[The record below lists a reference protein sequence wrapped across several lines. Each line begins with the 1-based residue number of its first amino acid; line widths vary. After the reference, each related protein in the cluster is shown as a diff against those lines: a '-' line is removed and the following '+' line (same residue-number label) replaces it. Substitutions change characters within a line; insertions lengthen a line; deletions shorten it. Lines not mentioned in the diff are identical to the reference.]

1 MKLVLIVL
9 MAIALA
15 FLSCVIVKDDEP
27 DWYDSE

>member
-9 MAIALA
+9 VAFAFV
-15 FLSCVIVKDDEP
+15 FLSCVIGGDEEP